1 MPYAKTSL
9 RAEQRALRE
18 EMRGLGMSR
27 RQVAA
32 EFGRRYRLRP
42 RAAWR
47 HAHGWSLTEAAKQ
60 INAYAARTGLDA
72 GGITVAMTAAHLCE
86 HENWP
91 GEGSGPAGR
100 RPTPYFLSLLAAG
113 YGCPVH
119 DLLDVA
125 DYRHMPPADRL
136 ILDKTTPSGERQ
148 PGEDVVNRAP
158 APLGQR
164 ELLQPPA
171 TFAAQGEGLF
181 GSEAA
186 VAGPVLP
193 EALRSAGLA
202 ADAGLRIG
210 NYLLSAGAQ
219 SDLAG
224 YAMQAHWPRARLSR
238 PTPSY
243 GVDWHLELPPGRVFE
258 GGGRVAVQVR
268 PLMKAADG
276 RAFLATPDTHLD
288 QFMATRQRGMLVGVN
303 EQDEALQLRGLDLR
317 EARRE
322 IAQAHGAPAAVEI
335 PQACELDDLTYGVI
349 WALVNLD
356 DALLADDHALD
367 EQRRELRSYEQLPRS
382 AVGRQTAADLTS
394 VARMWL
400 GSNFCARHILRN
412 LAPPS
417 GLPVFWTREQTGEE
431 ACTWLLFR
439 HKHDYLKRIGNQFG
453 SAPDPLI
460 RGFCIPETAVM
471 ASARWERILL
481 FLSVALMESLG
492 IRVKICAEPE
502 YADVDGFVLLPGERA
517 IIATW
522 VRADDIWH
530 VAATAR
536 SPVLRD
542 FSEITGHVTAHSVTE
557 AAAPARRL
565 RELAGYL
572 GLDWAWLWRR
582 CAGLGDIGLARLV
595 RPRSRLLSA
604 GGVDAALRYVGAV
617 GAAAADEGR

>member
-27 RQVAA
+27 RQVAV
-32 EFGRRYRLRP
+32 EFARRHELRP

-60 INAYAARTGLDA
+60 INVYAARTGLDA
-72 GGITVAMTAAHLCE
+72 DGVTVAMTAAHLCE

-91 GEGSGPAGR
+91 GHAKEPSGR
-100 RPTPYFLSLLAAG
+100 RPTPYFLSLLAAV
-113 YGCPVH
+113 YGCTVH

-136 ILDKTTPSGERQ
+136 ILDKTTPAGKRDL
-148 PGEDVVNRAP
+148 GEDAVSPVHGPPGR
-158 APLGQR
+158 G
-164 ELLQPPA
+164 EGLQSA
-171 TFAAQGEGLF
+171 STFAAQGDGSF
-181 GSEAA
+181 GSGVA
-186 VAGPVLP
+186 VVRPVAH
-193 EALRSAGLA
+193 EALDGAALA
-202 ADAGLRIG
+202 ADADLRVG
-210 NYLLSAGAQ
+210 SYLLSAR
-219 SDLAG
+219 SDVAG
-224 YAMQAHWPRARLSR
+224 YAMQAHWPWARLSR
-238 PTPSY
+238 PMPSY

-258 GGGRVAVQVR
+258 GGGRVAVHVR
-268 PLMKAADG
+268 PLMNATEG
-276 RAFLATPDTHLD
+276 RAVLSTPDLHFE
-288 QFMATRQRGMLVGVN
+288 QFMTTRQRGMLVGVYEQN
-303 EQDEALQLRGLDLR
+303 EGLQLRGLDLR

-322 IAQAHGAPAAVEI
+322 IGQADSAPSAVAI
-335 PQACELDDLTYGVI
+335 PQACELDDLTYGLI
-349 WALVNLD
+349 WALVNFD
-356 DALLADDHALD
+356 DALLADDQALD
-367 EQRRELRSYEQLPRS
+367 ERRRELRSYEQLPRS
-382 AVGRQTAADLTS
+382 AVGLQTAADLTS

-400 GSNFCARHILRN
+400 GSNFCASHIVRN
-412 LAPPS
+412 LALPS

-439 HKHDYLKRIGNQFG
+439 HKHDYLKRLGSQFAR
-453 SAPDPLI
+453 SPDPLI
-460 RGFCIPETAVM
+460 RGFCIPEAAVM

-530 VAATAR
+530 VATTAR
-536 SPVLRD
+536 SAVLRD
-542 FSEITGHVTAHSVTE
+542 FSEVTGHVTAHSVTE
-557 AAAPARRL
+557 AGAPARRL
-565 RELAGYL
+565 RELSGYL

-582 CAGLGDIGLARLV
+582 CAGLGEVGLARLV
-595 RPRSRLLSA
+595 RPRSRLLSTA
-604 GGVDAALRYVGAV
+604 GVDAALRYAGAV
-617 GAAAADEGR
+617 GTAAASDGR